1 MTRYLGLD
9 LGGTNIKGAVV
20 NVDGTETPSVVST
33 SSTHTMAEL
42 GPAAVVD
49 RMIHLGKAM
58 ATEAGP
64 VSGVGVGV
72 PGLFDFDTG
81 VISFFT
87 NLPGVW
93 EGFPLR
99 ATIAGSLGVPATL
112 INDARAFTL
121 AEATVGA
128 GRGCTTVACI
138 TLGTGVGGGLFINGE
153 LHFGAFGIAGELG
166 HQTVLPD
173 GPVCGCGNPG
183 CMEALTRA
191 PVIAAAAGRDTMEE
205 VLAGAAEGDAACV
218 TAIDQAATFLGI
230 GLANIVTM
238 IGPDRIVVGGGVATA
253 GDALLGPI
261 RAAVRERVT
270 LVPPEQVEV
279 VAAELGSQAGAI
291 GAALAAV
298 ESPTKDRRFLA
309 GDFPSAQRRRTE
321 PGAGA
326 WRGPPGPTIPEVS

>member
-1 MTRYLGLD
+1 MSRYLGLD

-20 NVDGTETPSVVST
+20 EEDGEATPVVVATGST
-33 SSTHTMAEL
+33 PTRADE
-42 GPAAVVD
+42 GPAAVTA
-49 RMIHLGKAM
+49 RMVGLGRSLTA
-58 ATEAGP
+58 EHGP
-64 VSGVGVGV
+64 FLGVGVGV

-81 VISFFT
+81 IITFFT

-99 ATIAGSLGVPATL
+99 ATIAESLGIPATL

-128 GRGCTTVACI
+128 GQGCRTVACI

-166 HQTVLPD
+166 HQTVSPD

-183 CMEALTRA
+183 CMEAFTRA
-191 PVIAAAAGRDTMEE
+191 PVIAAAAGKETMEQ
-205 VLAGAAEGDAACV
+205 VLDGAAAGDPACV
-218 TAIDQAATFLGI
+218 AAIDQAATYLGI
-230 GLANIVTM
+230 GLANVVTM
-238 IGPDRIVVGGGVATA
+238 IGPDRIVIGGGVATA

-261 RAAVRERVT
+261 REAVRSRVT

-279 VAAELGSQAGAI
+279 VAAELGSGAGAI

-298 ESPTKDRRFLA
+298 ASPTKDQRFLA
-309 GDFPSAQRRRTE
+309 GDFPSAQIRRTD
-321 PGAGA
+321 PGAT
-326 WRGPPGPTIPEVS
+326 R